1 MNFRSLTRQI
11 LVWSA
16 GFLWMLLSWNA
27 PAWADGS
34 SAEAIF
40 REAYGHRYTWN
51 ESFPGYSAQV
61 KLRDGENRFEGEA
74 HLPPDYAVTVQSS
87 DSDDLRQD
95 LRQIVAAQLQMTAT
109 HLTRS
114 PFEQFHAHSQFEQ
127 TGQDEAGA
135 VKIEELGDE
144 NDSYYKVKDQQ
155 IVQVNRTLGGLKVD
169 VNTIDSM
176 QTNEGYLPTRFQVI
190 FRDAASGDVIER
202 DDIRDAY
209 EKVGDYYLLSRREI
223 RSGVEARSAN
233 KLLPDTVVEFNQ
245 IKLDA

>member
-1 MNFRSLTRQI
+1 MNFPSFARQI

-16 GFLWMLLSWNA
+16 SFLWVLLSWVA
-27 PAWADGS
+27 PAGADAGG
-34 SAEAIF
+34 AEAIF

-51 ESFPGYSAQV
+51 ESFPGYSTQV
-61 KLRDGENRFEGEA
+61 KLRDGEDRFEGEA
-74 HLPPDYAVTVQSS
+74 HLLPDYAVTVQNSGS
-87 DSDDLRQD
+87 DD

-114 PFEQFHAHSQFEQ
+114 PFEQFHARSQFEQ
-127 TGQDEAGA
+127 TGQDETGA

-144 NDSYYKVKDQQ
+144 NDSFYKVKDQQ
-155 IVQVNRTLGGLKVD
+155 IVQVNRTLGGLKVE

-176 QTNEGYLPTRFQVI
+176 QTSEGYLPTRFQVI
-190 FRDAASGDVIER
+190 FRDAETGNIIER
-202 DDIRDAY
+202 DDIRDSY

-223 RSGVEARSAN
+223 RSGVEERSAN

-245 IKLDA
+245 LKLDA